1 VSDHPVALVRRALV
15 GHADL
20 LALILIL
27 AVGGALRLA
36 FFPRA
41 PVFIGG
47 DTSQYYLPAAA
58 LLNGEGFPL
67 PLKRPPLY
75 PLFMAFVGW
84 GLGPDLRG
92 LVAVQHVLG
101 LGVALLAYGI
111 GRLAFGRLVGLLSG
125 LAAAVSG
132 GLLIYEHY
140 VLTEALFTFL
150 LALAVFLSM
159 LALRRDAVGWYVVS
173 GLAIGLATLT
183 RPHALVLLLLV
194 PLVALHYRRRGRP
207 TLRAAVVAGAAAGL
221 LLVPW
226 MARNLAVHGA
236 FTLVGAAGQNL
247 IFKTA
252 NLHHGE
258 FLFYD
263 PDSPPPDEDPK
274 RAQAA
279 KLIQRKADEKAAR
292 PNVNVSNRELHAQI
306 MKDLKVS
313 EAEAD
318 GLMRDVALDAI
329 RARPLVYARVVA
341 EDLRQIF
348 VGVPDRLSYHWNLRE
363 RVSGPRGLGLS
374 DLAGPVTPEQRRG
387 MATTDQ
393 LVNLYQSPR
402 LGLLLPALFVLGLV
416 GSLVQPAWRPALLP
430 GLAVLSLHGAGAA
443 VVGFVARFH
452 HPPDPLLHVVA
463 FGGLLFLARL
473 LQSALGRARA
483 LGGGSAVRVP
493 ARSVR

>member
-1 VSDHPVALVRRALV
+1 MTVSDHPVALVRRALV

-47 DTSQYYLPAAA
+47 DTSQYYVPAAA

-263 PDSPPPDEDPK
+263 TDSPPPDEDPK

-279 KLIQRKADEKAAR
+279 K
-292 PNVNVSNRELHAQI
+292 
-306 MKDLKVS
+306 
-313 EAEAD
+313 
-318 GLMRDVALDAI
+318 
-329 RARPLVYARVVA
+329 
-341 EDLRQIF
+341 
-348 VGVPDRLSYHWNLRE
+348 
-363 RVSGPRGLGLS
+363 
-374 DLAGPVTPEQRRG
+374 
-387 MATTDQ
+387 
-393 LVNLYQSPR
+393 
-402 LGLLLPALFVLGLV
+402 
-416 GSLVQPAWRPALLP
+416 
-430 GLAVLSLHGAGAA
+430 
-443 VVGFVARFH
+443 
-452 HPPDPLLHVVA
+452 
-463 FGGLLFLARL
+463 
-473 LQSALGRARA
+473 
-483 LGGGSAVRVP
+483 
-493 ARSVR
+493 